1 MLANVPG
8 LNEYK
13 CPEKHA
19 AKKKG
24 RVVRITNLRIAENDT
39 PRPQDRVYVDYN
51 YFYVAGG
58 IGGANTCT
66 NQSFTQVITIGGA
79 DAFDPSKRSSCDS
92 AFLYGGAVGGLVS
105 TPFPSPFFNAPVQ
118 AGAEVQVL
126 GASGGGNTFQGTPT
140 TALGALPGTDSYK
153 AQDNFFVIL
162 NATAMVPVTS
172 GVSVFGQVG
181 YGWANKTVTY
191 NCAGLC
197 TLAGQPQS
205 STSKDVTLGGA
216 AIGGGVQFD
225 VPNASFP
232 VRFQAGFEH
241 LFLDGNKSVS
251 FGTPA
256 TVLTNFNVGQ
266 SVTLFTARAVIPLA
280 SPVR

>member
-1 MLANVPG
+1 M
-8 LNEYK
+8 Y
-13 CPEKHA
+13 
-19 AKKKG
+19 
-24 RVVRITNLRIAENDT
+24 
-39 PRPQDRVYVDYN
+39 
-51 YFYVAGG
+51 
-58 IGGANTCT
+58 
-66 NQSFTQVITIGGA
+66 
-79 DAFDPSKRSSCDS
+79 
-92 AFLYGGAVGGLVS
+92 
-105 TPFPSPFFNAPVQ
+105 
-118 AGAEVQVL
+118 
-126 GASGGGNTFQGTPT
+126 
-140 TALGALPGTDSYK
+140 
-153 AQDNFFVIL
+153 
-162 NATAMVPVTS
+162 
-172 GVSVFGQVG
+172 
-181 YGWANKTVTY
+181 
-191 NCAGLC
+191 
-197 TLAGQPQS
+197 LAGQPQS